1 MILNGKKSE
10 ILAEKYLLER
20 DYLIHFKNKRV
31 GRYEVDL
38 VCQDKDVIVF
48 VEVKSLASDR
58 IKNPYDAVT
67 QSKQMRIIKVADTIL
82 KKHFPGNEARF
93 DIISIIIKNDR
104 PQFEHLKNAFTPE
117 INTL

>member
-10 ILAEKYLLER
+10 ILAEKYLLKK
-20 DYLIHFKNKRV
+20 DYKIHFKNKRV

-48 VEVKSLASDR
+48 VEVKSLASNR

-82 KKHFPGNEARF
+82 KEQFPVNEARF
-93 DIISIIIKNDR
+93 DIISIIIRNGK
-104 PQFEHLKNAFTPE
+104 PQFEHLKNAFTPA
-117 INTL
+117 INTP

>member
-20 DYLIHFKNKRV
+20 DYKIHFKNKRV

-48 VEVKSLASDR
+48 VEVKSLASNR

-82 KKHFPGNEARF
+82 KKHFPVNEARF
-93 DIISIIIKNDR
+93 DIISIIIKNGK